1 MSCQSFVAKYAMAL
15 KQSSVSNSLCKFYR
29 SYSVHSTEATRYL
42 AEGDANSPL
51 VTSTVSSFVTKVMA
65 DILWTKDIQIF
76 IIIKLHEDLAKET
89 AEISHLAA
97 LRNTSDL

>member
-1 MSCQSFVAKYAMAL
+1 MFPIPFVSFT
-15 KQSSVSNSLCKFYR
+15 
-29 SYSVHSTEATRYL
+29 VHTPFTVLRPL
-42 AEGDANSPL
+42 VTFAEGDANSPL
-51 VTSTVSSFVTKVMA
+51 VTSTVSSFGTKVMA

>member
-1 MSCQSFVAKYAMAL
+1 M
-15 KQSSVSNSLCKFYR
+15 
-29 SYSVHSTEATRYL
+29 
-42 AEGDANSPL
+42 
-51 VTSTVSSFVTKVMA
+51 SSFGTKVMA